1 MKRTLLYLLVT
12 IICPLMVMGQKITVS
27 GLIMDGSTNETM
39 PGATIVL
46 LQPKDSTQASGALSK
61 EDGKFTLPAVKAGS
75 YIMRISYVG
84 YLTQYKNLTL
94 NKANKDINVGTFTL
108 QEDSKML
115 KETEVVARLAQVE
128 MKEDTFVYNADAFRL
143 PEGSALEELVKKLPG
158 AEVDDDGN
166 IKINGKSISKIMV
179 EGKEF
184 FQNDTKMAM
193 KNLPSKMIKKL
204 KAYERKSD
212 YSRITGIDD
221 GEEETVLDLTV
232 QKGMKEGWVSNVDLS
247 YGTPTDESIAEE
259 GFNPTYTA
267 LPSDLYSIRLN
278 VNRFLDHSQFSV
290 IYSRNNIN
298 DAGFPGGGRG
308 WGGWGGGGGITTSTM
323 AGINF
328 AWENGKPDYS
338 AGLIKLGGN
347 VRYSQRNSISDSQ
360 SNSETFLSESKSTF
374 NNNKNHN
381 ENNNY
386 NVNANFRFEWMPD
399 SLTNILFRPNF
410 SYSKSDNFGNSESV
424 TFNSSPY
431 KAGLVNPLEQYE
443 ELIDKETGKS
453 DIVVN
458 HNERYNFGDSKNTSV
473 DAELQVNRQL
483 FKPGR
488 NITLNIGGE
497 YQTSESNS
505 YSRSMVRYFQE
516 SARQPLTATYQNT
529 FAPSTTYRYQGRL
542 SYSEP
547 LLTGGNLQVSYQI
560 QRRFQDRDRTML
572 SQPTLSE
579 EIQAALDNHAE
590 LGRITAYNLYTGQV
604 EIDGIIHDLGEYGID
619 LDHLVLDKVN
629 SQYATYK
636 EWNHNANLMYRY
648 TAKFENEQELRFNAG
663 VSYQPQNTH
672 MDYQKG
678 YIDTTIV
685 RTTQNWA
692 PRIDIRWKISNTS
705 QLRLRYN
712 GRMSQPSM
720 TDLIETVDSS
730 DPLNITTGNA
740 GLKSSWT
747 DNFNLFYNG
756 YNTEAQRG
764 WSANLNG
771 NISRRTIESSTIYD
785 EQTGARYT
793 RPMNI
798 DGDWNI
804 GTWLMFNTAID
815 KKKMWNFS
823 TNTNIDYNHNVGY
836 ISSDIDDTARKF
848 LTSAPDGGV
857 DMNGLFSYAYDND
870 LLKKSTTK
878 TLNVRETLR
887 FNVRGEIGATGS
899 YEIGVN
905 GSGAYRHDRNSIQ
918 SNANLD
924 TWTFNYGGNII
935 LNFPWGMALSTDIGE
950 QCRRGYEDANMNTNE
965 LIWNAQLSQSFL
977 KGRAATI
984 SVQWYD
990 ILKERSN
997 ISRNINATMRTNTW
1011 TNAINSYVMVHFIYR
1026 LNLLGNKEA
1035 RANGGFGGGR
1045 GNWGGGGRGGF
1056 GGGGGWGGGGGGR
1069 F

>member
-1 MKRTLLYLLVT
+1 MKRTLLYLLLT
-12 IICPLMVMGQKITVS
+12 IICPLMAMGQKITVS

-46 LQPKDSTQASGALSK
+46 LQPKDSTQASGALSG
-61 EDGKFTLPAVKAGS
+61 EDGKFKLPSVKAGN

-94 NKANKDINVGTFTL
+94 TKANKDINVGTFTL
-108 QEDSKML
+108 QENSKML
-115 KETEVVARLAQVE
+115 NEAEVVARLAQVE
-128 MKEDTFVYNADAFRL
+128 MKEDTFVYNADAYRL

-158 AEVDDDGN
+158 AEVDDEGN

-232 QKGMKEGWVSNVDLS
+232 QKGMKEGWVTNVDLS
-247 YGTPTDESIAEE
+247 YGTPTAESVAEE
-259 GFNPTYTA
+259 GFNPTFSA
-267 LPSDLYSIRLN
+267 IPSDLYSIRLN

-323 AGINF
+323 AGLNF

-347 VRYSQRNSISDSQ
+347 VRYSQRNSLSDSQ
-360 SNSETFLSESKSTF
+360 SNSETFLSETKSTF

-443 ELIDKETGKS
+443 ELIDRETGKS

-505 YSRSMVRYFQE
+505 YSRSLVRYFQE

-712 GRMSQPSM
+712 GRMTQPSM
-720 TDLIETVDSS
+720 
-730 DPLNITTGNA
+730 
-740 GLKSSWT
+740 
-747 DNFNLFYNG
+747 
-756 YNTEAQRG
+756 
-764 WSANLNG
+764 
-771 NISRRTIESSTIYD
+771 
-785 EQTGARYT
+785 
-793 RPMNI
+793 
-798 DGDWNI
+798 
-804 GTWLMFNTAID
+804 
-815 KKKMWNFS
+815 
-823 TNTNIDYNHNVGY
+823 
-836 ISSDIDDTARKF
+836 
-848 LTSAPDGGV
+848 
-857 DMNGLFSYAYDND
+857 
-870 LLKKSTTK
+870 
-878 TLNVRETLR
+878 
-887 FNVRGEIGATGS
+887 
-899 YEIGVN
+899 
-905 GSGAYRHDRNSIQ
+905 
-918 SNANLD
+918 
-924 TWTFNYGGNII
+924 
-935 LNFPWGMALSTDIGE
+935 
-950 QCRRGYEDANMNTNE
+950 
-965 LIWNAQLSQSFL
+965 
-977 KGRAATI
+977 
-984 SVQWYD
+984 
-990 ILKERSN
+990 
-997 ISRNINATMRTNTW
+997 
-1011 TNAINSYVMVHFIYR
+1011 
-1026 LNLLGNKEA
+1026 
-1035 RANGGFGGGR
+1035 
-1045 GNWGGGGRGGF
+1045 
-1056 GGGGGWGGGGGGR
+1056 
-1069 F
+1069 